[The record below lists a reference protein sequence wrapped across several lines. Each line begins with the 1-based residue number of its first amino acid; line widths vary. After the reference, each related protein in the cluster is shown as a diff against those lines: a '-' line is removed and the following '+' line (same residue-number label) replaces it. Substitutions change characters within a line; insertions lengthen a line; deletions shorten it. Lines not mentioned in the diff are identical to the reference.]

1 MIIIYIP
8 VDRAWFFLPTK
19 HIECTITLMMVMHGS
34 LQSLFSERDQSLTNT
49 GQLNTHCKAPARHCT
64 CTYVCIRHCWHVE
77 PFSICRYVVERNI
90 ILHMYALLKTMVIYS
105 IVAKAIIFYHCHNN
119 YIIALFYLLR
129 T

>member
-34 LQSLFSERDQSLTNT
+34 PQSLFSEQDQSLTNT

-64 CTYVCIRHCWHVE
+64 CTYVRMNAVTRNEEGTAGMWNHFLSGCSFF
-77 PFSICRYVVERNI
+77 PFVMK
-90 ILHMYALLKTMVIYS
+90 L
-105 IVAKAIIFYHCHNN
+105 
-119 YIIALFYLLR
+119 
-129 T
+129 